1 MTGQCANPPAIPVLI
16 TRPEPQASRFAADL
30 SAACPQARPILAP
43 LMQVEFLPV
52 TLPADPFAALV
63 LTSETAAEAAGRLRE
78 QALSLPKLALCVGD
92 RTARSARR
100 HGFEAVSAEGAAE
113 DLVALILSRPDHGR
127 LLWLRGKDHAYD
139 LGAALAKAG
148 RRLLALPAYQ
158 QNALPLAPDALAVL
172 NRPGPVILPLFSP
185 RSARLV
191 AAALPPHP
199 AAEIWPVA
207 ISPRAL
213 AALPAALQSRGSVAE
228 APDGP
233 AMIRAI
239 VGTMA
244 SLAP

>member
-1 MTGQCANPPAIPVLI
+1 MSGQCANPPEIPVLI
-16 TRPEPQASRFAADL
+16 TRPEPQASRFAAEL
-30 SAACPQARPILAP
+30 TAACPRTRPILAP

-52 TLPADPFAALV
+52 SLPHGPFAALV
-63 LTSETAAEAAGRLRE
+63 LTSETAAEAAGRLQK
-78 QALSLPKLALCVGD
+78 QALSLPKLAFCVGD
-92 RTARSARR
+92 RTARAARR
-100 HGFEAVSAEGAAE
+100 QGFEAVSAEGAAE
-113 DLVALILSRPDHGR
+113 DLVALIVSRPDQGC
-127 LLWLRGKDHAYD
+127 LLWLRGQDYTCD

-148 RRLLALPAYQ
+148 RRLLARPAYR

-172 NRPGPVILPLFSP
+172 GRPGPVILPLFSP

-191 AAALPPHP
+191 AAVLPPHS

-213 AALPAALQSRGSVAE
+213 SALPPALQPRGSVAE

-239 VGTMA
+239 VGTMGR
-244 SLAP
+244 LAP